1 MPTSLKQ
8 TMRVRRARVARLPGF
23 TLVEVLVVIAI
34 IGVLV
39 GLAVPA
45 VNLAR
50 RSIQQRA
57 IALECLAIAQAVEAY
72 HNKYDDYPP
81 DGSDVDLLRRHL
93 RKAFTNISSTELTIL
108 GIPTAG
114 ATPAPFP
121 LPGSIGGEVVASGNL
136 PVSAMDPSE
145 ALVFFLGGFS
155 NDPVYPFSGKGGPI
169 YISNSS
175 GAQIK
180 SNEMDANSTFQYNPD
195 RQSPLY
201 DFKQAQLTLDASSG
215 KTLSSD
221 DGIAGGAPDL
231 MPAYHPGGKKMPF
244 LYFDSRTY
252 QRNVAGVPIA
262 NHFNAGLDNIAFAY
276 RSTAIN
282 TKYAPTSDPNKFF
295 RFINEKTFQIVSA
308 GLDDSYGGE
317 MGLFYLFKDAS
328 SESTG
333 NSNSGDSLDLLN
345 PTAAPKYTRFL
356 GANASTSQLDNVTN
370 FSQGTLEDSLS
381 N

>member
-8 TMRVRRARVARLPGF
+8 IMRVRRARVARLPGF

-34 IGVLV
+34 IGILV

-81 DGSDVDLLRRHL
+81 DGAVEDVMKRHL
-93 RKAFTNISSTELTIL
+93 RKAFPNIAPSEFVLLSN
-108 GIPTAG
+108 PTVITGNSAI
-114 ATPAPFP
+114 
-121 LPGSIGGEVVASGNL
+121 GSVME
-136 PVSAMDPSE
+136 PSE

-155 NDPVYPFSGKGGPI
+155 NDPVFPSLAKGGPI

-201 DFKQAQLTLDASSG
+201 DFKQAQLTLDVSSG

-221 DGIAGGAPDL
+221 DGITSASVDL
-231 MPAYHPGGKKMPF
+231 LPAYHPSGKKMPF

-262 NHFNAGLDNIAFAY
+262 NHFNAGSAGIAYPY

-282 TKYAPTSDPNKFF
+282 TKYAPTSDPNKYF
-295 RFINEKTFQIVSA
+295 RFMNEKTFQIVSA

-317 MGLFYLFKDAS
+317 MGLFYMFKDLPMVNRPA
-328 SESTG
+328 T
-333 NSNSGDSLDLLN
+333 
-345 PTAAPKYTRFL
+345 PTAATVSTVESGPHAPEFTRFL
-356 GANASTSQLDNVTN
+356 GANGSTSQLDNVTN

>member
-8 TMRVRRARVARLPGF
+8 IVRVRRARVARLPGF

-34 IGVLV
+34 IGILV

-81 DGSDVDLLRRHL
+81 DGADLGILKQHL
-93 RKAFTNISSTELTIL
+93 RKAFPNMASTEVALIEGT
-108 GIPTAG
+108 
-114 ATPAPFP
+114 FP
-121 LPGSIGGEVVASGNL
+121 LPTGNVAVASGNL
-136 PVSAMDPSE
+136 AIGSLMEPSE

-155 NDPVYPFSGKGGPI
+155 NDPVFPFSGKGGPI
-169 YISNSS
+169 FILNS
-175 GAQIK
+175 GGNPVK
-180 SNEMDANSTFQYNPD
+180 SNEPAANIASIQYNPD

-215 KTLSSD
+215 KTISSD
-221 DGIAGGAPDL
+221 DVITGGSPDL
-231 MPAYHPGGKKMPF
+231 MPAYHPSGKKMPF

-252 QRNVAGVPIA
+252 QRNVSGVPIA
-262 NHFNAGLDNIAFAY
+262 NQFNAGQAGIAYPY

-282 TKYAPTSDPNKFF
+282 TKYTPTGDPNKYF
-295 RFINEKTFQIVSA
+295 RFMNEKTFQVISA
-308 GLDDSYGGE
+308 GLDDDYGGE
-317 MGLFYLFKDAS
+317 SGLFYMFKDAS

-333 NSNSGDSLDLLN
+333 NANSGDSLNLAL
-345 PTAAPKYTRFL
+345 PTAAPDFTRFL
-356 GANASTSQLDNVTN
+356 GANGSTSQLDNVTN